1 LAETEEDYDFI
12 LLDCPPNKLYVAQCD
27 FFVAVRSMTTSIPGK
42 YSAKEWGTSIAAFNS
57 LLNDT
62 LIAGLEQNV
71 GVFWPLKGS
80 DETPV
85 KYNEFQSEA
94 HHFVPGLIC

>member
-1 LAETEEDYDFI
+1 
-12 LLDCPPNKLYVAQCD
+12 VA
-27 FFVAVRSMTTSIPGK
+27 
-42 YSAKEWGTSIAAFNS
+42 TSIAAFNS

-94 HHFVPGLIC
+94 HQFVPGLICKEAFIKTLKPQFYARQEAFASCLAS